1 MYIGEA
7 YGPNTAH
14 ARQYIELST
23 ITGEAAQAVKV
34 SASWT
39 ASYTGLSALQET
51 EAYTNARCTAAA
63 SRHTEQIWLLKRLNV
78 HDIEFFLRRQLVL
91 LHAGASVH
99 GCIFT

>member
-1 MYIGEA
+1 MGET

-14 ARQYIELST
+14 ARLCTELST
-23 ITGEAAQAVKV
+23 NTGEAARAVEV

-51 EAYTNARCTAAA
+51 EAYANARCRAAA
-63 SRHTEQIWLLKRLNV
+63 ARHIEQIWLLKCLNV